1 MQLLL
6 ALTGGLPDG
15 GGFEAT
21 AAANKRKTRPERSI
35 VTGVNVAY
43 FQELRGRLGHLWYI
57 SQIIT
62 AHFIV
67 LRMQRDNN
75 FDILRFLAAS
85 LVLFSHCYPLTG
97 HEAAEPITALTGID
111 SGGGLAVA
119 IFFVISGYLITGSC
133 KNSNGV
139 ADYAIKRVLRLFP
152 GLVVCVALTVLVLG
166 ASLTTLHV
174 QEYLHHP
181 VTRAYWS
188 NIWLFIRYALP
199 GVFESNAYPG
209 AVNGSLW
216 TLPVE
221 VLMYEIVLAL
231 GIVRALNTRVMVIF
245 VGACWLFY
253 FRGVPAFGLQSAVWH
268 NNFPVAE
275 SAKLACLFFGGALL
289 YLHDSSKLN
298 KIDLALLA
306 GFAIV
311 AVRGTDPQ
319 HTAYIM
325 LAPLIVIALALAPLG
340 RVAQF
345 GKHGDIS
352 YGIYIYAFPVQQA
365 LVHFLGNGI
374 SPLTLFCASLPVT
387 YLLSALSWRFVEKPA
402 LGLKKHRAVLALERA
417 LGHLAPVSTLPRRK
431 PVSN

>member
-1 MQLLL
+1 MENKIR
-6 ALTGGLPDG
+6 ALTTNRRWPRI
-15 GGFEAT
+15 FKHAT
-21 AAANKRKTRPERSI
+21 
-35 VTGVNVAY
+35 
-43 FQELRGRLGHLWYI
+43 GRLGHLWYI
-57 SQIIT
+57 SQIVT
-62 AHFIV
+62 ATFIA

-97 HEAAEPITALTGID
+97 HEAAEPIAALTGID

-152 GLVVCVALTVLVLG
+152 GLAVCVALTVLVLG
-166 ASLTTLHV
+166 AFLTTLHMWA
-174 QEYLHHP
+174 YLHHP
-181 VTRAYWS
+181 LTRAYLS
-188 NIWLFIRYALP
+188 NIWLFIRYTLP

-221 VLMYEIVLAL
+221 VLMYVIVLAL

-253 FRGVPAFGLQSAVWH
+253 FRGIPAFGLQSAVWH

-289 YLHDSSKLN
+289 YLHGLSKLN
-298 KIDLALLA
+298 RVDLVMLA
-306 GFAIV
+306 VFAIV
-311 AVRGTDPQ
+311 AVRGTDAQ
-319 HTAYIM
+319 HAAYIM
-325 LAPLIVIALALAPLG
+325 LAPLIVITLAFASLG

-352 YGIYIYAFPVQQA
+352 YGIYIYAFPVQQTM
-365 LVHFLGNGI
+365 VHFLGNDI
-374 SPLTLFCASLPVT
+374 SPLALFCASLPVT
-387 YLLSALSWRFVEKPA
+387 CLLSALSWRFVEKPA
-402 LGLKKHRAVLALERA
+402 LGLKKHRAVLALERR
-417 LGHLAPVSTLPRRK
+417 LSHLIPVATLPANK
-431 PVSN
+431 PARN

>member
-1 MQLLL
+1 MQFPRLEKKIR
-6 ALTGGLPDG
+6 ASTTNRCRTRI
-15 GGFEAT
+15 FEHV
-21 AAANKRKTRPERSI
+21 TR
-35 VTGVNVAY
+35 
-43 FQELRGRLGHLWYI
+43 RLDHLWYM
-57 SQIIT
+57 SQIVT
-62 AHFIV
+62 ATFIA
-67 LRMQRDNN
+67 LPMQRDNN

-133 KNSNGV
+133 KNSNGI

-166 ASLTTLHV
+166 AFLTTLHIWA
-174 QEYLHHP
+174 YLHHP
-181 VTRAYWS
+181 LTRAYLS
-188 NIWLFIRYALP
+188 NIMLFIRYTLP

-221 VLMYEIVLAL
+221 ALMYVIVLAL

-289 YLHDSSKLN
+289 YLHGLSKLN
-298 KIDLALLA
+298 RFDLAMLA
-306 GFAIV
+306 VFAIV
-311 AVRGTDPQ
+311 AVRGTDAQ

-325 LAPLIVIALALAPLG
+325 LAPLIVITLALASLG
-340 RVAQF
+340 RVARF

-352 YGIYIYAFPVQQA
+352 YGIYIYAFPVQQT
-365 LVHFLGNGI
+365 LVHFLGNDI
-374 SPLTLFCASLPVT
+374 SPLVLFCASLPVT

-402 LGLKKHRAVLALERA
+402 LGLKKHRAVLELERI
-417 LGHLAPVSTLPRRK
+417 LNQLMPVSTLPSNK
-431 PVSN
+431 PARN